1 MTDENDKNEDQI
13 EELNEQED
21 SSSDFTGE
29 FDALDLD
36 AKPSRLESIKD
47 SFTNN
52 LYKIKTSISIIFNK
66 KKTFTLAKVKADT
79 SDEPTRNVKITII
92 DKLQYKVKQLELG
105 RIVQNIYDP
114 SSRSQINHIT
124 ILILTVGSVYF
135 SGKLLALI
143 LKGKENAKLT
153 KVASA
158 QLSASSI
165 NASEINNIK
174 NNNIFK
180 TSSGEVSTPILT
192 DQKRFNPEKC
202 EKASRPS
209 SLPVKL
215 VNTVVL
221 QDSVKS
227 VASVQVRG
235 KLESFRE
242 GESIPTMAKI
252 DKITRLEL
260 IIKNL
265 KSGECELIRNNNVPE
280 ITSPKI
286 SVMSP
291 SQSNRFKQQQKKV
304 KGITNNGNN
313 FKIKKSL
320 INEQLKDLSAL
331 LTQARAIKIENPD
344 GTLSFKLV
352 EIEPGS
358 IFSTLGVQNEDIIT
372 HIGGE
377 PIRSMN
383 EIMSLFGRL
392 RSMSNLNL
400 KVNRMGSDTDL
411 KYSFE

>member
-1 MTDENDKNEDQI
+1 MTDENDKNENDEI
-13 EELNEQED
+13 NELEE
-21 SSSDFTGE
+21 SSSDSTGE
-29 FDALDLD
+29 YDAIDLD
-36 AKPSRLESIKD
+36 AKPSKLDKFKD
-47 SFTNN
+47 FFSNGFYKLKNSATN
-52 LYKIKTSISIIFNK
+52 IFNK
-66 KKTFTLAKVKADT
+66 KKTFTLSRPSNET
-79 SDEPTRNVKITII
+79 NNEPTRDTKITVV
-92 DKLQYKVKQLELG
+92 DKLQYKLKQLELG
-105 RIVQNIYDP
+105 RIVHNIFDP
-114 SSRSQINHIT
+114 SSRSQINNVT
-124 ILILTVGSVYF
+124 ILILTIGSVYF

-143 LKGKENAKLT
+143 LKGKENAKLM
-153 KVASA
+153 KVAST

-180 TSSGEVSTPILT
+180 TSSGEMSTPVVS
-192 DQKRFNPEKC
+192 DQRKFTPEKC

-280 ITSPKI
+280 ISAPKI

-291 SQSNRFKQQQKKV
+291 AQSNRYKQQQKKV
-304 KGITNNGNN
+304 QGISNNGNN

-320 INEQLKDLSAL
+320 LNEQLKDLSVL

-344 GTLSFKLV
+344 GTLAFKLV

-392 RSMSNLNL
+392 RSLSSLNL